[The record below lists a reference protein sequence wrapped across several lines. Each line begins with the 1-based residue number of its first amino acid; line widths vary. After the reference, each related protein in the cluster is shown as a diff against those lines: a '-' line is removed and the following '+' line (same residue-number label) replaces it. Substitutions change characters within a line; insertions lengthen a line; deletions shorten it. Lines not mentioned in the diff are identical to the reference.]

1 MHKVLRTGTV
11 TLSACDYVG
20 EALASFL
27 GITTP
32 KYQYELDEYRRLQ
45 KEQQKSMEELEN
57 AKSWTN
63 GNTVLVQSESDAN
76 NINSTPNTGNNS
88 SI

>member
-1 MHKVLRTGTV
+1 M
-11 TLSACDYVG
+11 G

-32 KYQYELDEYRRLQ
+32 KYQYELDEYQRLQ

-57 AKSWTN
+57 AKSWAN
-63 GNTVLVQSESDAN
+63 GNTALVQSESDSN
-76 NINSTPNTGNNS
+76 NLNPTPKTENNS
-88 SI
+88 SK